1 MERTWRWFGR
11 ADIVELVRIF
21 EKQNPDLPMR
31 VVHGMYNSFSL
42 VIFLSQSTKSDLQV
56 ECVVQST
63 LFCVNKTVTL

>member
-1 MERTWRWFGR
+1 MLPFIVIPTAENIFSRLEKIWRWFGR

-42 VIFLSQSTKSDLQV
+42 VIFLSKSAKSDL
-56 ECVVQST
+56 
-63 LFCVNKTVTL
+63 